1 MHSVSVILMTLLG
14 RHVYTFNK
22 VALSFNMPHA
32 ASVICWLRKGILSP
46 PPCPQPKVSA
56 TFATIMAFNP
66 FVNKFGVYLDFMCTC
81 QGCRLLFSWCCC
93 LPKMPLRIVISG
105 FLAKLLAC
113 RPPQAPLYNHCKC
126 TVRGGQEWGRVWPV
140 QMVAANAH
148 LLRFFVIS
156 FALLASK
163 KTLYSVGFRVL
174 VSNFFFIYSYFLLT
188 LNYPVFIAGLQFPP
202 QIPKIIS
209 IVVIIIIF
217 WCDLR
222 ALATLAGTRVYNLR

>member
-1 MHSVSVILMTLLG
+1 MPIKIHPFTHCLSSVSQICTQISGLNNGNSIPYLQATLYPMHSVSVILMTLLG

-81 QGCRLLFSWCCC
+81 QGCRLLLSWCCC

-126 TVRGGQEWGRVWPV
+126 TVRGAGVGQGMASANGCSECTFAAIFCHFFCLARFEKNPLFGR
-140 QMVAANAH
+140 
-148 LLRFFVIS
+148 F
-156 FALLASK
+156 
-163 KTLYSVGFRVL
+163 
-174 VSNFFFIYSYFLLT
+174 
-188 LNYPVFIAGLQFPP
+188 
-202 QIPKIIS
+202 
-209 IVVIIIIF
+209 
-217 WCDLR
+217 
-222 ALATLAGTRVYNLR
+222 